1 MTLEAFILG
10 TGGSIPLHYRYL
22 TSVLLR
28 REGEVFLFDCGEATQ
43 MALRKINLKWKK
55 ISAIFISHLHADHV
69 TGLPGILM
77 LSSQVERIDPLIIIG
92 PPKIKQYIEN
102 TLKDLEVHINYPIEI
117 REIENPNISQVVYAE
132 EDFKVTSFPLK
143 HSKVC
148 VGYTFEESSRAG
160 VFNPKAC
167 QALNVP
173 MGPLWGKLQK
183 GETVFLEDKTKVEP
197 SQVLGETRLGRKFC
211 YVTDTAYTPS
221 IIQEVK
227 QANLLIMESMFLE
240 KHRDEAPKKK
250 HMTAKGTAKIAREA
264 EVEALGLIHYSPRY
278 TKSELNTL
286 KEEALSI
293 FPFTFLT
300 YDGQCI
306 KIPYPEEGK
315 VEC

>member
-55 ISAIFISHLHADHV
+55 ISTIFISHLHADHV

-77 LSSQVERIDPLIIIG
+77 LSSQVERTDPLIIIG
-92 PPKIKQYIEN
+92 PPKIKRYIEN

-117 REIENPNISQVVYAE
+117 REIENPHISQIVYAE
-132 EDFKVTSFPLK
+132 EDFKVTAFPLK
-143 HSKVC
+143 HSKTC
-148 VGYTFEESSRAG
+148 VGYSFEESSRAG
-160 VFNPKAC
+160 IFNPEAC
-167 QALNVP
+167 KNLGIP

-183 GETVFLEDKTKVEP
+183 GEAIFLEDQTKIEP
-197 SQVLGETRLGRKFC
+197 SQVLGEARLGRKFC
-211 YVTDTAYTPS
+211 YVTDTAYEAS
-221 IIQEVK
+221 IAQEVK
-227 QANLLIMESMFLE
+227 LANLLIMESMFLE
-240 KHRDEAPKKK
+240 RHKEEAPKKK
-250 HMTAKGTAKIAREA
+250 HMTARGTAKIAKEA
-264 EVEALGLIHYSPRY
+264 KVDALGLIHYSPRY
-278 TKSELNTL
+278 TKAELKIL
-286 KEEALSI
+286 KEEAMSV
-293 FPFTFLT
+293 FSCTFLT